1 MKKSTKQKNIKYILY
16 IVLLFTFELII
27 YLSQQISARINVAT
41 GIEVFLSSIIM
52 ALATYALAKIYG

>member
-16 IVLLFTFELII
+16 IVLLLTFELII

>member
-16 IVLLFTFELII
+16 IVLLLTFEIII
-27 YLSQQISARINVAT
+27 YLSQQISAKINVAT